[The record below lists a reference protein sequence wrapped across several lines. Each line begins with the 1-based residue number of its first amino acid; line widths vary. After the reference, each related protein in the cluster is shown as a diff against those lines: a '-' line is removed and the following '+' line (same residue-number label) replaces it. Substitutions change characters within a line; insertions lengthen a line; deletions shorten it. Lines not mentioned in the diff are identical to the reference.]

1 VFAGTVPLRGL
12 ERKRESPH
20 WARAGRNRG
29 TCPDLAKLKKQVIE
43 VSAGLRSFSARGLEE
58 VERQR
63 KKEIRM
69 DLEYYEDPGE
79 LMPESQEGMSSAGD
93 LAKEFDAK
101 DLELKA
107 PIEFSEGEEQDAA
120 DNPIRLYL
128 HEIGKVSLLTARDER
143 DLAKKIEVGK
153 RLRQIKRDHLQENG
167 EPPSAIEIVLTIRR
181 EIGRA
186 ASIVRLLREQLDLPV
201 TNSFVKSIS
210 ETKLRESIDGVLD
223 QQMVQNIAHKLDR
236 SITETEH
243 LLINLSL
250 DCDLLPDEILDTMD
264 RRVSAADLEGLTAQ
278 EDSNNSI
285 KEHEKQIK
293 EFMDN
298 IKQESEKAGRH
309 LIEAN
314 LRLVVSMA
322 KKHVGRGMALLDL
335 IQEGNIGL
343 IRAVEKFDRHRGYK
357 FSTYAT
363 WWIRQGI
370 TRAIADQA
378 RTIRVP
384 VHMVEIIRQ
393 LLRVRRDLAQEYGR
407 DATSEEIGKK
417 MELTAEK
424 VREVVK
430 VAQFPVFLEAP
441 IGEDGDAHLSDVI
454 EDRNSV
460 PPVDTASKQLLKEQ
474 VGEVLSE
481 LTPREQRVLI
491 LRFGLED
498 GRSRTLEEVGVEFN
512 VTRERI
518 RQIEAKALRKLRHP
532 SRSRKLRGYLE

>member
-1 VFAGTVPLRGL
+1 
-12 ERKRESPH
+12 
-20 WARAGRNRG
+20 
-29 TCPDLAKLKKQVIE
+29 
-43 VSAGLRSFSARGLEE
+43 
-58 VERQR
+58 
-63 KKEIRM
+63 M

-79 LMPESQEGMSSAGD
+79 LTPESEERLSSAGD
-93 LAKEFDAK
+93 LAKESEAK
-101 DLELKA
+101 DLELEA
-107 PIEFSEGEEQDAA
+107 PIEFSEGEEQDVA
-120 DNPIRLYL
+120 DDPIRLYL

-143 DLAKKIEVGK
+143 DLAKKVEVAK
-153 RLRQIKRDHLQENG
+153 RLRQIKRDYLQKSG
-167 EPPSAIEIVLTIRR
+167 ESPSATEIVLTIRR

-186 ASIVRLLREQLDLPV
+186 ASIVRLLREQLGLPA
-201 TNSFVKSIS
+201 THSFIKSIS
-210 ETKLRESIDGVLD
+210 ETRLRQSIDGVLD
-223 QQMVQNIAHKLDR
+223 QQMVQKIAEKLDK
-236 SITETEH
+236 SIPETEQ

-250 DCDLLPDEILDTMD
+250 NCDLLPDEILNAFD
-264 RRVSAADLEGLTAQ
+264 RRVSLANLEGLMAQ
-278 EDSNNSI
+278 EDSINLI

-293 EFMDN
+293 EFTDN
-298 IKQESEKAGRH
+298 IEQESEKAGRH

-314 LRLVVSMA
+314 LRLVVSVA
-322 KKHVGRGMALLDL
+322 KKHIGRGMTLLDL

-384 VHMVEIIRQ
+384 VHMVDAIRR

-407 DATSEEIGKK
+407 APTSEEIGKK
-417 MELTAEK
+417 MELTAKK
-424 VREVVK
+424 VSEILK
-430 VAQFPVFLEAP
+430 VAQFPVSLESP
-441 IGEDGDAHLSDVI
+441 IGEDGDAHLGDFI

-474 VGEVLSE
+474 IGEVLSE
-481 LTPREQRVLI
+481 LSPREQRVLT

-498 GRSRTLEEVGVEFN
+498 GRSRTLEEVGLEFN